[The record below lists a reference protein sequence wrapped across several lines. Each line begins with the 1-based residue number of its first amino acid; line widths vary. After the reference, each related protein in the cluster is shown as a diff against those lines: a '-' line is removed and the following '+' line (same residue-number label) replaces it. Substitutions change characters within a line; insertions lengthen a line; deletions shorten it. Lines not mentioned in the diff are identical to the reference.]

1 MELSDSSGSSSTVIQ
16 SMCHVRAS
24 ELYPKRDLETD
35 EGPPTLEP
43 PTVPFVPLAGE
54 SVEYLGRGSN
64 NTVLALSNYRFY
76 LKVSDDGSK
85 RRRGFQDSNIP
96 LGLIEMVEIKDLFYL
111 IVSCKDSRTCRLALH

>member
-1 MELSDSSGSSSTVIQ
+1 MELSDSSGSSSTVTQ

-43 PTVPFVPLAGE
+43 PSVPFVPLAGE
-54 SVEYLGRGSN
+54 SVEYLGRGTN
-64 NTVLALSNYRFY
+64 GTILALSNYRFY
-76 LKVSDDGSK
+76 LQVLDKNSK
-85 RRRGFQDSNIP
+85 RRRSLQDSNIP

-111 IVSCKDSRTCRLALH
+111 IVSCKDSRTCR

>member
-1 MELSDSSGSSSTVIQ
+1 MELSDSSGSSSTVTQ

-43 PTVPFVPLAGE
+43 PSVPFIPLAGE
-54 SVEYLGRGSN
+54 FVEYLGRGSN

-76 LKVSDDGSK
+76 LQRVSNEKSK
-85 RRRGFQDSNIP
+85 RRSGFQDSNIP
-96 LGLIEMVEIKDLFYL
+96 LGLIEMVEIKDLFYM
-111 IVSCKDSRTCRLALH
+111 IVSCKDSRTCR

>member
-1 MELSDSSGSSSTVIQ
+1 MELSDSSGSSSTVTQ

-35 EGPPTLEP
+35 EGSPTLEP
-43 PTVPFVPLAGE
+43 PVVPFIPLAGE

-76 LKVSDDGSK
+76 LQVSEEKSK
-85 RRRGFQDSNIP
+85 WRRGYKDSNIP

-111 IVSCKDSRTCRLALH
+111 IISCKDARTCR

>member
-43 PTVPFVPLAGE
+43 PSVPFVPLAGE
-54 SVEYLGRGSN
+54 SVEFLGRGAN

-76 LKVSDDGSK
+76 LQVSDKRSK
-85 RRRGFQDSNIP
+85 QRRGFQDSNIP
-96 LGLIEMVEIKDLFYL
+96 LGLIETVEIKDLFYL
-111 IVSCKDSRTCRLALH
+111 IINCKDSRTCR